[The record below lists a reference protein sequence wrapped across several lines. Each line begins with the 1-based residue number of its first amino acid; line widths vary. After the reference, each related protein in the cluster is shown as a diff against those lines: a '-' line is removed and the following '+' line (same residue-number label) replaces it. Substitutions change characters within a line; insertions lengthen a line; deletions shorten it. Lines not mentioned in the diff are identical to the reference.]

1 MTNQKE
7 DLKTEMT
14 EQAMLI
20 LNSVAFLEKQIYN
33 KLAQLDEAINNNYL
47 QDADILDKEV
57 KSLLKKINDENKN
70 MEIFMSKY
78 KKEIKNEE
86 KTILSSIK
94 QKK

>member
-78 KKEIKNEE
+78 KKEIKNEK